1 MSVVT
6 ATTEEYLETIYRLQ
20 KKRGVAR
27 TSDIVNAL
35 KVVPG
40 TVTNTVE
47 RLEREGYITHTPYRG
62 VTLTEKGH
70 KIAIQV
76 IRKHR
81 LSERLLTDLLHLEWD
96 KVHNVA
102 CKLEH
107 SIIDEIIKPLEK
119 ALNHPKTCPHGNP
132 IPTKCGAI
140 IEEKSKRLIELKEED
155 RGIIIKITEEEPKLL
170 SHLKMLGLIPGVKI
184 EVLKKSPSNGSIT
197 LKVGNNRR
205 VIDHETSSVIYIKQ
219 TKGERER
226 SHGKKKNE
234 RN

>member
-1 MSVVT
+1 MSVIT
-6 ATTEEYLETIYRLQ
+6 ATTEEYLETIYKLQ

-27 TSDIVNAL
+27 TSDIVDTL

-40 TVTNTVE
+40 TVTNTVK

-96 KVHNVA
+96 KVHDAA

-140 IEEKSKRLIELKEED
+140 IEEKSKCLAELKEKD
-155 RGIIIKITEEEPKLL
+155 QGIIVKITEEEPKLL
-170 SHLKMLGLIPGVKI
+170 SHLKMLGLIPGVLI
-184 EVLKKSPSNGSIT
+184 EVLKKSPSDGSIT
-197 LKVGNNRR
+197 LKVGNNHR
-205 VIDHETSSVIYIKQ
+205 VIDYETSSVIYVKQ
-219 TKGERER
+219 TKRKRER